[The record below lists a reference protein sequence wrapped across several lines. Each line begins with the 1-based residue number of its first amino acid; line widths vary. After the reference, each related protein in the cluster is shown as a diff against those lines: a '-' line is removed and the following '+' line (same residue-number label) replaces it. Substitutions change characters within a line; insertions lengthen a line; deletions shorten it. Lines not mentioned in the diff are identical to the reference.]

1 MFSGTLQRKNGTL
14 DLGWSLFVLY
24 GLHYKLGPSSNK
36 QNLATTLVWAL
47 QSMLGSYQS
56 TGFLF
61 LVKSQWSL
69 GEKKHGEIL
78 FTLKAF
84 NGRVVTEW
92 LSECAR
98 QAVAGPFEDERLEM
112 THLAMYLS
120 CLALVASKF
129 CCIECGSLPP
139 TYIKLDLIAEVFACT
154 LLWVV

>member
-1 MFSGTLQRKNGTL
+1 MKKKN
-14 DLGWSLFVLY
+14 
-24 GLHYKLGPSSNK
+24 
-36 QNLATTLVWAL
+36 
-47 QSMLGSYQS
+47 
-56 TGFLF
+56 
-61 LVKSQWSL
+61 
-69 GEKKHGEIL
+69 GEIL

-98 QAVAGPFEDERLEM
+98 QAVAGPFDDERLEM

-120 CLALVASKF
+120 CLVMWFQSFCRTKSLV
-129 CCIECGSLPP
+129 